1 MDRILVRPLNSKT
14 AFSYFEPGHEH
25 NNMKRMDRIRKE
37 LEMAK
42 RQKNAII
49 YLQRGR
55 KAVEIARNVSLT
67 QKTMFK
73 CL

>member
-1 MDRILVRPLNSKT
+1 MKKALERLGLVREDL
-14 AFSYFEPGHEH
+14 

-73 CL
+73 